1 MPYHRLYFSAIAM
14 RSAEL
19 PQVTAY
25 WLMLP
30 WIAAHAASFIGSGIG
45 KSGKPCARLT
55 ASCWLAMRV
64 ISRMTDSVNVEVRRA
79 ASIRAW
85 LPSRNRVAEN
95 RRAKYRRRSERRKA
109 MGGPHREPP
118 MVNTTAR
125 YGVQCEGTVKSA
137 RFDHRARVIEV
148 DHRVEGLRQRQREM
162 ANLKAHRPFALQPC
176 VHV

>member
-45 KSGKPCARLT
+45 KSGNPCARLT

-85 LPSRNRVAEN
+85 LPARIVWPN
-95 RRAKYRRRSERRKA
+95 RRAKYRRRSGHRKA
-109 MGGPHREPP
+109 MGGPHRGPP
-118 MVNTTAR
+118 MSSKR
-125 YGVQCEGTVKSA
+125 YGSLRRLVRRHHQVSVRRPLEHHERPSA
-137 RFDHRARVIEV
+137 LRIARI
-148 DHRVEGLRQRQREM
+148 RVELLRVG
-162 ANLKAHRPFALQPC
+162 H
-176 VHV
+176 